1 MHLLGLPVIV
11 ALQVICAVHVIKAR
25 RAYWWLLIIFFL
37 PVVGC
42 LVYLVA
48 EILPDLQRSSA
59 VRRVGSDLVTVVDP
73 GRSVRKLEEELEIA
87 DTVNNRRALARGY
100 LQAGRHGEAVE
111 LYRSCLKGIF
121 SDDVGLALELAYALF
136 LSGAYEQAKE
146 KLDELAEAN
155 LGIHADER
163 HLLYARTLEQ
173 LGHVDAALE
182 QYEAIVRRSSGEET
196 RCRYALLLESAGQT
210 KKAREMFNEIV
221 KRARRSPRYYRRAQK
236 TWIQIAKQRLNK

>member
-1 MHLLGLPVIV
+1 MHLLGIPVI
-11 ALQVICAVHVIKAR
+11 ALQVICAVHVIKAG
-25 RAYWWLLIIFFL
+25 RAYWWLLIIFFI

-42 LVYLVA
+42 LVYFVA
-48 EILPDLQRSSA
+48 EILPDLHRSSA
-59 VRRVGSDLVTVVDP
+59 VRRAGSDLVTIVAP
-73 GRSVRKLEEELEIA
+73 GRSVRKLEEELEVA

-100 LQAGRHGEAVE
+100 VKAGRYGEAVE

-136 LSGAYEQAKE
+136 LNGDY
-146 KLDELAEAN
+146 AEAKAKLEE
-155 LGIHADER
+155 LGEASLGTHADER

-173 LGHVDAALE
+173 LGQVDAALE

-210 KKAREMFNEIV
+210 DKARDLFSEIV

-236 TWIQIAKQRLNK
+236 SWIQLARQHLRK

>member
-1 MHLLGLPVIV
+1 MHLLGLPILV
-11 ALQVICAVHVIKAR
+11 LQVICAVHVLKTR
-25 RAYWWLLIIFFL
+25 RAFWWLLVIFFI

-42 LVYLVA
+42 VVYFIV

-59 VRRVGSDLVTVVDP
+59 VRRVGSDFVTIVDP

-87 DTVNNRRALARGY
+87 DTINNRRALARGY
-100 LQAGRHGEAVE
+100 LKAGRHGEAVG

-121 SDDVGLALELAYALF
+121 SDDVVLTLELAYALF
-136 LSGAYEQAKE
+136 LNEAYEEAKE

-196 RCRYALLLESAGQT
+196 RCRYALLLESAGQRE
-210 KKAREMFNEIV
+210 KAREMFNEIV

-236 TWIQIAKQRLNK
+236 PWINLAKQHLRA

>member
-1 MHLLGLPVIV
+1 MHLLGIPVV
-11 ALQVICAVHVIKAR
+11 ALQVICAVHAVKTG
-25 RAYWWLLIIFFL
+25 RAYWWLWIIIFL
-37 PVVGC
+37 PGVGC
-42 LVYLVA
+42 LVYFIT

-59 VRRVGSDLVTVVDP
+59 VRQVGGDLVTIVAP
-73 GRSVRKLEEELEIA
+73 GRTVRKLEEELEIA
-87 DTVNNRRALARGY
+87 DTVSNRRALARGY
-100 LQAGRHGEAVE
+100 LKAGRHGEAVE

-136 LSGAYEQAKE
+136 LSGDYEEAKQ
-146 KLDELAEAN
+146 KLEELAEAN

-173 LGHVDAALE
+173 LGQVDAALE

-210 KKAREMFNEIV
+210 EKARELFHEIV

-236 TWIQIAKQRLNK
+236 AWIQVARQHLQK

>member
-1 MHLLGLPVIV
+1 MHLLGAPILV
-11 ALQVICAVHVIKAR
+11 LQVICAVHVLKTR
-25 RAYWWLLIIFFL
+25 RAFWWLLVIFFI

-42 LVYLVA
+42 LVYFIV

-59 VRRVGSDLVTVVDP
+59 VRRVGSDFVTIVAP

-100 LQAGRHGEAVE
+100 LEAGRHGEAVE

-136 LSGAYEQAKE
+136 LNGAYEEAKK
-146 KLDELAEAN
+146 KLDELDEAK

-173 LGHVDAALE
+173 LGQVEAALE

-196 RCRYALLLESAGQT
+196 RCRYALLLESAGQRE
-210 KKAREMFNEIV
+210 KARQMFNEIV
-221 KRARRSPRYYRRAQK
+221 KRARRSPRYYRRAQRP
-236 TWIQIAKQRLNK
+236 WINLAKPHLRD